1 MKVAP
6 ISPAVQAEYRR
17 YASARLFGRF
27 IQGARLARGRSIAD
41 LAPLACMEP
50 SDWEALEE
58 GQWFP
63 DTITHMQLIL
73 DALAMPWDA
82 MAEMLLLCDPVWN
95 TPGSLQ
101 YS

>member
-1 MKVAP
+1 
-6 ISPAVQAEYRR
+6 
-17 YASARLFGRF
+17 
-27 IQGARLARGRSIAD
+27 
-41 LAPLACMEP
+41 MES